1 MMLVLVIA
9 PLVSQAY
16 TFKTDIVK
24 ILAITDLLINLSFVK
39 QNAIQIFT
47 IKVLL
52 V

>member
-1 MMLVLVIA
+1 MWGLIIA
-9 PLVSQAY
+9 QLVSLVY

-39 QNAIQIFT
+39 HNAIQIFT